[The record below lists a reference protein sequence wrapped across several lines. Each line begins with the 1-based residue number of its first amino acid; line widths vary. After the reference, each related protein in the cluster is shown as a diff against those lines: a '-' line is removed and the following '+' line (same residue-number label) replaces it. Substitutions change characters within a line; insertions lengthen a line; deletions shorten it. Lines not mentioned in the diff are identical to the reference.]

1 MRNVPV
7 LSQITY
13 IMDPLMQ
20 KFDVVLKLNR
30 EVHSERYNTLIA
42 EAVSLTIDDAAAT
55 AATEA

>member
-1 MRNVPV
+1 
-7 LSQITY
+7 
-13 IMDPLMQ
+13 MDPLMQ

-55 AATEA
+55 AANEA